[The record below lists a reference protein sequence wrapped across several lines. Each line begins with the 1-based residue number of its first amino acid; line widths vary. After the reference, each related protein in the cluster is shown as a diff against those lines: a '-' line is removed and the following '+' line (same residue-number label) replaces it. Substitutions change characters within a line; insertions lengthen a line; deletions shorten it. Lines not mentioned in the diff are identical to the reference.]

1 MEFVR
6 NKEQTKRCL
15 LDAVDSLVEE
25 SGYEAL
31 GINAVAAKAGVSK
44 MLIYRYFGSLEG
56 LIAAYIQQYDYWINF
71 NGTLPSGRE
80 GLGPFIKEMFHRQ
93 ITFLRENYTLR
104 RLYRWELSHENS
116 LVEKLRQRREKKG
129 VWLVEAV
136 SRLSGHPRK
145 EVAAIASV
153 MTAAISYLVLL
164 EENCLVYNGISI
176 QEEAGWEQIEE
187 GIDLM
192 VDLWINKK

>member
-1 MEFVR
+1 
-6 NKEQTKRCL
+6 
-15 LDAVDSLVEE
+15 
-25 SGYEAL
+25 
-31 GINAVAAKAGVSK
+31 
-44 MLIYRYFGSLEG
+44 
-56 LIAAYIQQYDYWINF
+56 
-71 NGTLPSGRE
+71 
-80 GLGPFIKEMFHRQ
+80 MFHRQ

-116 LVEKLRQRREKKG
+116 LVEKLRQRREEKG

-145 EVAAIASV
+145 EVAAVASV

-176 QEEAGWEQIEE
+176 QEEAGWKQIEE

-192 VDLWINKK
+192 VDLWINRK

>member
-6 NKEQTKRCL
+6 NKEQTKQGL

-31 GINAVAAKAGVSK
+31 GINAIAAKAGVSK

-71 NGTLPSGRE
+71 NETLPADRE
-80 GLGPFIKEMFHRQ
+80 GLGSFIKGMFHRQ

-116 LVEKLRQRREKKG
+116 LVEKLRQRREEKG
-129 VWLVEAV
+129 IWLVEAV

-153 MTAAISYLVLL
+153 MTAAISYLALL

-176 QEEAGWEQIEE
+176 QEEAGWKQIEE

-192 VDLWINKK
+192 VDLWLDKK